1 VASSLG
7 VELLVSMLNHPL
19 KNGAIA
25 KEDKYENDRSELGI
39 LP

>member
-1 VASSLG
+1 MASSIG

-19 KNGAIA
+19 KQGAKA
-25 KEDKYENDRSELGI
+25 NEEKYECDKSELGI